1 MDDLIQTEV
10 LIIGSGIA
18 GGVLA
23 LQLAEAGI
31 AVMLVTRAREASESN
46 TYYAQGGIIY
56 RGENDSAALLAE
68 DIHRAGAGLCN
79 PAAVTILSEEG
90 PPLVEKILMQ
100 KVGVAFDREAD
111 GRLSLGLEGGHTV
124 PRILHAA
131 DTTGRAIE
139 LALIEALRA
148 NPNVTLLLGHTAIDL
163 LTPSHHSNNRLTIYD
178 RQSCVG
184 AYLLDQANNRVVRCL
199 AKKTVLATGGLGQ
212 IFLRTTNP
220 LGARGDGL
228 AMAHRAGARII
239 NAEFVQFHP
248 TTFYRPPAPLFLI
261 SEAVRG
267 AGARLVHANGEP
279 FMQKYDAQWGDLAP
293 RDVVARGIHHEM
305 LAHDVTHVYLNLGSY
320 IAKEEILTHFPNI
333 YQDCL
338 AQGVDITH
346 DLVPVVPAAHYS
358 CGGVWVDDW
367 GQTTIENLHAIGE
380 AACTGLHGANR
391 LASTSLLEGLVWG
404 ERTAQLIRGQVGQTP
419 APNPDDIAPWRDAG
433 IEDPDPAL
441 IAQDMSSI
449 KHIMWNYV
457 GLVRTTPRLARALR
471 DLRELES
478 EIEQFYHQT
487 RITDGLVGLRNAV
500 VAAIIVA
507 AAAWEN
513 KTSVGC
519 HYRE

>member
-1 MDDLIQTEV
+1 MDDLLETDV
-10 LIIGSGIA
+10 LILGAGIA

-31 AVMLVTRAREASESN
+31 DVILATRAREASDSN

-56 RGENDSAALLAE
+56 RGENDSAELLAE
-68 DIHRAGAGLCN
+68 DIQRAGAGLCN
-79 PAAVTILSEEG
+79 PAAVEILAKEG
-90 PPLVEKILMQ
+90 PALVKQILMD
-100 KVGVAFDREAD
+100 KVGMAFDHEVD
-111 GRLSLGLEGGHTV
+111 GRLSMGLEGGHSL

-139 LALIEALRA
+139 LALIAALRA
-148 NPNVTLLLGHTAIDL
+148 HPRVTLLAGHTAIDL
-163 LTPSHHSNNRLTIYD
+163 LTPSHHSTNRLTLYD
-178 RQSCVG
+178 QQSCVG
-184 AYLLDQANNRVVRCL
+184 AYLLDQANDRVRRCL
-199 AKKTVLATGGLGQ
+199 ARKTVLATGGLGQ

-228 AMAHRAGARII
+228 AMASRAGARII

-279 FMQKYDAQWGDLAP
+279 FMQKYDAQWRDLAP
-293 RDVVARGIHHEM
+293 RDVVARSIHSEM
-305 LAHDVTHVYLNLGSY
+305 LAHDVSHVYLDLASRVP
-320 IAKEEILTHFPNI
+320 KEEILRHFPNI

-338 AQGVDITH
+338 AHGVDITRE
-346 DLVPVVPAAHYS
+346 LVPVVPAAHYS
-358 CGGVWVDDW
+358 CGGVWVDEW
-367 GQTTIENLHAIGE
+367 GQTTLANLYAIGE
-380 AACTGLHGANR
+380 VSCTGLHGANR

-404 ERTAQLIRGQVGQTP
+404 VRAARHIGAEMQQSPLPSA
-419 APNPDDIAPWRDAG
+419 ADIAPGRDAG
-433 IEDPDPAL
+433 REDPDPAL

-457 GLVRTTPRLARALR
+457 GLVRTTPRLARARR

-487 RITDGLVGLRNAV
+487 RVTDGLVGLRNAV
-500 VAAIIVA
+500 LAAIIVA
-507 AAAWEN
+507 GAAWEN
-513 KTSVGC
+513 KNSIGC

>member
-23 LQLAEAGI
+23 LQLAETGI
-31 AVMLVTRAREASESN
+31 PVTLVTRAREASDSN
-46 TYYAQGGIIY
+46 TYYAQGGIIA
-56 RGENDSAALLAE
+56 RGEHDSAALLAE
-68 DIHRAGAGLCN
+68 DIQRAGAGYCK
-79 PAAVTILSEEG
+79 PSAVKILSEDG
-90 PPLVEKILMQ
+90 PRLVDEILMR
-100 KVGVAFDREAD
+100 KVGVQFDREAD
-111 GRLSLGLEGGHTV
+111 GRLSLGLEGGHSM

-131 DTTGRAIE
+131 DATGRAIE

-148 NPNVTLLLGHTAIDL
+148 HPNVTLLAGYTAIDL
-163 LTPSHHSNNRLTIYD
+163 LTPSHHSQNRLTVYD
-178 RQSCVG
+178 PQSCVG
-184 AYLLDQANNRVVRCL
+184 AYLLDQAHDRVVRCL

-212 IFLRTTNP
+212 IFLRTSNP
-220 LGARGDGL
+220 AGARGDGL
-228 AMAHRAGARII
+228 AMAQRAGARII

-248 TTFYRPPAPLFLI
+248 TVFYHPPAPLFLI

-267 AGARLVHANGEP
+267 AGARLVHADGEP
-279 FMQKYDAQWGDLAP
+279 FMQKYDAQWRDLAP
-293 RDVVARGIHHEM
+293 RDVVARSIHHEM
-305 LAHDVTHVYLNLGSY
+305 LARDVTHVYLDLVSY
-320 IAKEEILTHFPNI
+320 VGRDEILTHFPNI

-338 AQGVDITH
+338 SHGVDITS

-367 GQTTIENLHAIGE
+367 GQTTIENLSAIGE

-404 ERTAQLIRGQVGQTP
+404 ERVARQLSGQLAAAAAPDP
-419 APNPDDIAPWRDAG
+419 ADIAPWHDAG
-433 IEDPDPAL
+433 IEEPDPAL

-487 RITDGLVGLRNAV
+487 RITDGLVGLRNA
-500 VAAIIVA
+500 ARTASIVA

-513 KTSVGC
+513 KNSVGC